1 MLGRAMSVRSGPT
14 LLLHRARYPD
24 RLMTLPLRTATR
36 YVTPLREGGSMPAVV
51 EADDDGLYVLKFRGA
66 GQGPK
71 ALVAELICG
80 GLAKALDL
88 PMPDLALMELDADL
102 ARTEGDP
109 EIQDLIKASAG
120 LNLAT
125 DYMPGAVNFDPVAE
139 QPDADLASRIV
150 WFDAFISN
158 VDRTARNTN
167 LLMWHRRL
175 YLIDHGAALY
185 FHHGWDGDVSG
196 ADKAFPLIRDH
207 VLLRGASRLAEID
220 GGMAAVLTEAT
231 IAGIVADVPD
241 AWLQGPDGFGDPAT
255 QRAAYVRYLVRRVAQ
270 RDAFVQE
277 AIRARA

>member
-1 MLGRAMSVRSGPT
+1 M
-14 LLLHRARYPD
+14 
-24 RLMTLPLRTATR
+24 PLRRLAATR

-51 EADDDGLYVLKFRGA
+51 EADDQGLYVLKFRGA

-71 ALVAELICG
+71 ALVAEAICA
-80 GLAKALDL
+80 GLARALEL
-88 PMPDLALMELDADL
+88 PIPEVVLMDLDAEL

-120 LNLAT
+120 LNLAM
-125 DYMPGAVNFDPVAE
+125 DYLPGAVNFDPVAE

-185 FHHGWDGDVSG
+185 FHHGWDGDTAHATRSFALV
-196 ADKAFPLIRDH
+196 RDH
-207 VLLRGASRLAEID
+207 VLLRWASQLASVDASMAQRLSGD
-220 GGMAAVLTEAT
+220 V
-231 IAGIVADVPD
+231 IAGVVAQVPD
-241 AWLQGPDGFGDPAT
+241 DWLQGPDSFGAPDV
-255 QRAAYVRYLVRRVAQ
+255 QRTAYVDHLTARLIGRE
-270 RDAFVQE
+270 AFVRE
-277 AIRARA
+277 AIRARG

>member
-1 MLGRAMSVRSGPT
+1 
-14 LLLHRARYPD
+14 
-24 RLMTLPLRTATR
+24 MTLPLRTATR

-51 EADDDGLYVLKFRGA
+51 EADDEGLYVLKFRGA

-71 ALVAELICG
+71 ALVAEVIAG
-80 GLAKALDL
+80 GLARALQL
-88 PMPDLALMELDADL
+88 PMPDLALMDLDAEL

-120 LNLAT
+120 LNLAM
-125 DYMPGAVNFDPVAE
+125 DYLPGAVNFDPVAE

-241 AWLQGPDGFGDPAT
+241 AGLQGPDGFGDPAT
-255 QRAAYVRYLVRRVAQ
+255 QRAAYVRYLVRPVPAPT
-270 RDAFVQE
+270 AFRPK